1 MPCSLNGRRI
11 MKYRID
17 VEVKG
22 YMTIEVEAESM
33 AEAEDKAG
41 VVFAERHFKDPI
53 GHLRYKSTCC
63 SGLEDE

>member
-1 MPCSLNGRRI
+1 

-53 GHLRYKSTCC
+53 GHLQYKATSATV
-63 SGLEDE
+63 LTED

>member
-1 MPCSLNGRRI
+1 

-33 AEAEDKAG
+33 ADAEDKAG
-41 VVFAERHFKDPI
+41 EVFAEKHFKDPI
-53 GHLRYKSTCC
+53 GHLQSKSVSATV
-63 SGLEDE
+63 LTEE